1 MSRRSTYLFVV
12 MYCDDNLRSGGTGGF
27 GGGGGGGGGGFEKV
41 SRVMMKLNIK
51 MINLL
56 VCSHEM
62 ALSYGGPADLVLI
75 ILEAH
80 WGGRQWA
87 GHKSTCPRE

>member
-1 MSRRSTYLFVV
+1 MIVGW
-12 MYCDDNLRSGGTGGF
+12 GGT

-41 SRVMMKLNIK
+41 SIIIMKLNVK

-62 ALSYGGPADLVLI
+62 ALSYGEPADLVLVV
-75 ILEAH
+75 LKAH
-80 WGGRQWA
+80 RGGRQWA
-87 GHKSTCPRE
+87 GHKIARPCE